1 MGRELIRLLRNKGHD
16 VTLISRQP
24 GPGKITWVQS
34 QIFFIIIYVYVCFLY
49 FFMNLPNLSCTP
61 LFLQRDLE
69 SSGLPPCEG
78 AVNLAG
84 ENLMNPLRW

>member
-1 MGRELIRLLRNKGHD
+1 MGRELIRLLRTKGHE

-24 GPGKITWVQS
+24 GPGKITWVRC
-34 QIFFIIIYVYVCFLY
+34 QIISNHMCLYVF
-49 FFMNLPNLSCTP
+49 P
-61 LFLQRDLE
+61 LFLHEPPDLSCNSLFPQRDLE